1 MTFFLTLLWVIW
13 LTEGY
18 SRGCED
24 RSCYPA
30 TGNLLIGREDKL
42 NATSTCGTKRVE
54 KYCIIS
60 HLDHL
65 QVSLPQLGTP
75 KILGS
80 QFPNSKPD
88 LWLCNFCINPATFNS
103 RLQYFINCSSKF
115 TFVFIFQPSGSIS
128 GGGFGPSKKCFKCD
142 SSTEGLRND
151 PKNSHRIENIVYR
164 SDIKEIYLGIPR
176 RCLLYCTSIL
186 VVQ

>member
-1 MTFFLTLLWVIW
+1 MVPSTFLPFFILFISFISPL
-13 LTEGY
+13 EGY

-30 TGNLLIGREDKL
+30 TGNLLIGREDNL
-42 NATSTCGTKRVE
+42 TATSTCGIKRLE

-65 QVSLPQLGTP
+65 
-75 KILGS
+75 
-80 QFPNSKPD
+80 
-88 LWLCNFCINPATFNS
+88 
-103 RLQYFINCSSKF
+103 
-115 TFVFIFQPSGSIS
+115 QPSGSIS

-151 PKNSHRIENIVYR
+151 PKNSHRIKNIVYR
-164 SDIKEIYLGIPR
+164 NDPEKGYQTWWQAENGVENVTIDFDLGAEFHV
-176 RCLLYCTSIL
+176 TH
-186 VVQ
+186 V